1 MFISPRADCQVHA
14 TPETTNGLVTAT
26 TATWVAESELA
37 GQIAIVTGAAR
48 AIGRRTAETLAARG
62 ATVVSIDLT
71 PADETVAAI
80 EAAGGNA
87 LSIAGD
93 VTDEVTV
100 GRAVDQVL
108 ESYGRV
114 DILVN
119 NAGLFAGLERR
130 PFWEIDLDEWE
141 RVLEVNVRSVFLCS
155 RAVALPMRAA
165 GSGRIVN
172 IASNVITFG
181 MPNLMHYVASKAA
194 VVGMTRSM
202 ARELGPSGIAV
213 NAVAPGLVTTEITEQ
228 TVPEEYRLQVAQ
240 GQCIQEAILPTDI
253 ADAVVY
259 LAGPGARMVAGQTL
273 LVNGGAT
280 MGPV

>member
-1 MFISPRADCQVHA
+1 VVTERELEGQV
-14 TPETTNGLVTAT
+14 
-26 TATWVAESELA
+26 
-37 GQIAIVTGAAR
+37 AIVTGAAR
-48 AIGRRTAETLAARG
+48 AIGREIAETLAVRG
-62 ATVVSIDLT
+62 ATIVSIDLL

-80 EAAGGNA
+80 EGRDGRA
-87 LSIAGD
+87 LAITGD
-93 VTDEVTV
+93 VTDEISVA
-100 GRAVDQVL
+100 RAVDRVL
-108 ESYGRV
+108 GTYGRV

-119 NAGLFAGLERR
+119 NAGLFAGIERR

-141 RVLEVNVRSVFLCS
+141 RVVGINVRSVFLCS
-155 RAVALPMRAA
+155 REVSAPMREA

-181 MPNLMHYVASKAA
+181 MANLMHYVASKAA

-228 TVPEEYRLQVAQ
+228 TVPEEYRRLVAQ
-240 GQCIQEAILPTDI
+240 GQCLQEAIVPSDI
-253 ADAVVY
+253 AEAVAY
-259 LAGPGARMVAGQTL
+259 LAGPAARMVTGQTL

-280 MGPV
+280 MGPA